1 MAKGIKE
8 AKKWA
13 VRLSK
18 ERVSLAEALRSLECA
33 WTFQEKQEGQCG
45 CNSTPFQGGQ
55 SK

>member
-33 WTFQEKQEGQCG
+33 WDIPGKARRPVRLQQYSLSGRPE
-45 CNSTPFQGGQ
+45 
-55 SK
+55 